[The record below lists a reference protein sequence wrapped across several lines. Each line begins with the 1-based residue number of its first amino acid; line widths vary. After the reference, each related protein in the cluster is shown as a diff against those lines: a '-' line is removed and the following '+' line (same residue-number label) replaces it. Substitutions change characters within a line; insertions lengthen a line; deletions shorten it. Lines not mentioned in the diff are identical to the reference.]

1 MINLLLGPPG
11 AGKSYEATV
20 YHILPALA
28 RGRKVITNLPL
39 NLQALAAIDSSYTDL
54 VELREKTLAVEPVSR
69 PIYAGRGDSA
79 YLQRSPEWSSRAFA
93 NPEDFADTW
102 RHPEGF
108 GPLYVVDE
116 CHFCFP
122 AGRTS
127 RGVEEWFSMHRHYNA
142 DVLLITQSAGKIS
155 RPIVDLVQVCYK
167 VRKAVALGQND
178 SYIRKVLDGVKG
190 AVVSEDVRKY
200 KPQMFG
206 LWRSHTQGVAAPEV
220 VATDVGSIVMRFKR
234 FRNAYWV
241 VVIVACVYAFWP
253 SGDKKPATQVK
264 PVSSGF
270 HQAGASPVAAP
281 APSGVAS
288 GVVQP
293 VAPAPAAAA
302 SETAPAGPPEPFKG
316 KGLHLTGKLT
326 MAGRVVYA
334 FAISSGSQRIGTTDS
349 EELAQVGYKFEPLTP
364 CVGNLTWANETRAV
378 ICDAPPV
385 QSATND
391 RPVVVAVD
399 GDGKRVA
406 SSVSSNHPAPV
417 LDLPAPDPQQ
427 ISQADIAT
435 QLRQQFGPPRSGHRF

>member
-1 MINLLLGPPG
+1 MINILLGPPG

-39 NLQALAAIDSSYTDL
+39 NLQALASIDASYTDL
-54 VELREKTLAVEPVSR
+54 VELREKTLATEPAAPVM
-69 PIYAGRGDSA
+69 YAGRGESVQ
-79 YLQRSPEWSSRAFA
+79 LQRIPEWSSRAFA

-122 AGRTS
+122 AGRTH

-200 KPQMFG
+200 KPQMFQ

-220 VATDVGSIVMRFKR
+220 TATDVGSIVQRFKR
-234 FRNAYWV
+234 FRNVYFV
-241 VVIVACVYAFWP
+241 VVVVACAYAFWP
-253 SGDKKPATQVK
+253 AGDKKTATQAK
-264 PVSSGF
+264 PDRSAV
-270 HQAGASPVAAP
+270 QQVAGQSNAGTNPSPDHPTVDAP
-281 APSGVAS
+281 TDAPLPPS
-288 GVVQP
+288 
-293 VAPAPAAAA
+293 
-302 SETAPAGPPEPFKG
+302 GPPEPFNG
-316 KGLHLTGKLT
+316 KGLHLTGVLT
-326 MAGRVVYA
+326 MAGRTVYT
-334 FAISSGSQRIGTTDS
+334 FAISVGAQRIGTTDS
-349 EELAQVGYKFEPLTP
+349 VELAQVGYKFEPLTA
-364 CVGNLTWANETRAV
+364 CVGYLRWANDTRA
-378 ICDAPPV
+378 ITCDAPAVP
-385 QSATND
+385 QATND

-399 GDGKRVA
+399 QDGRRVA
-406 SSVSSNHPAPV
+406 SSISTPSQTVSMRASPAV
-417 LDLPAPDPQQ
+417 DPHQ
-427 ISQADIAT
+427 ISQAELAA
-435 QLRQQFGPPRSGHRF
+435 QLRQEYGPSRSGLRF

>member
-39 NLQALAAIDSSYTDL
+39 NIEALAAVDASYPAL
-54 VELREKTLAVEPVSR
+54 VEIREKTIAQEPVAA
-69 PIYAGRGDSA
+69 PTVYAGRGDSA
-79 YLQRSPEWSSRAFA
+79 YVQRPPEWSNRAFA

-122 AGRTS
+122 AGRTH

-190 AVVSEDVRKY
+190 AVVAEDVRKY
-200 KPQMFG
+200 KPQMFQ

-220 VATDVGSIVMRFKR
+220 NAVDVSSIVDRFKR
-234 FRNAYWV
+234 FSRFYWV

-253 SGDKKPATQVK
+253 AGDKKAAQAK
-264 PVSSGF
+264 PKASF
-270 HQAGASPVAAP
+270 HAAP
-281 APSGVAS
+281 YAEAKNSAVPPSDALANAAPVLEE
-288 GVVQP
+288 
-293 VAPAPAAAA
+293 APDIP
-302 SETAPAGPPEPFKG
+302 TGPPDVPEPFAG
-316 KGLHLTGKLT
+316 KGLHLTGMLK
-326 MAGRVVYA
+326 MSGRIVYT
-334 FAISSGSQRIGTTDS
+334 FAISSGAQRIGSTDS
-349 EELAQVGYKFEPLTP
+349 AELAQVGYTFEPVTA
-364 CVGNLTWANETRAV
+364 CVGSLRWKNTIRGIT
-378 ICDAPPV
+378 CDAPAVP
-385 QSATND
+385 QGTTD
-391 RPVVVAVD
+391 RPVVVAVNQ
-399 GDGKRVA
+399 DGKQLA
-406 SSVSSNHPAPV
+406 SSVTTSSVPQNTLFPTREFSRVSTPPAP
-417 LDLPAPDPQQ
+417 PAP
-427 ISQADIAT
+427 
-435 QLRQQFGPPRSGHRF
+435 

>member
-1 MINLLLGPPG
+1 MINILLGPPG

-39 NLQALAAIDSSYTDL
+39 NLQALAAIDASYTDL
-54 VELREKTLAVEPVSR
+54 VELREKTLATEPAAPVM
-69 PIYAGRGDSA
+69 YAGRGESVL
-79 YLQRSPEWSSRAFA
+79 LQRTPEWSSRAFA

-122 AGRTS
+122 AGRTH

-200 KPQMFG
+200 KPQMFQ

-220 VATDVGSIVMRFKR
+220 TATDVGSIVQRFKR
-234 FRNAYWV
+234 FRNVYFV
-241 VVIVACVYAFWP
+241 VVVVACVYAFWP
-253 SGDKKPATQVK
+253 AGDKAATQAK
-264 PVSSGF
+264 PDRPSA
-270 HQAGASPVAAP
+270 QQVAAP
-281 APSGVAS
+281 SKAGINPSPDQLTVDAPTD
-288 GVVQP
+288 
-293 VAPAPAAAA
+293 APLPP
-302 SETAPAGPPEPFKG
+302 SGPPEPFKG
-316 KGLHLTGKLT
+316 KGLHLTGVLT
-326 MAGRVVYA
+326 MAGRTVYT
-334 FAISSGSQRIGTTDS
+334 FAISLGNQRIGTTDS
-349 EELAQVGYKFEPLTP
+349 LELSQVGYQFEPLTA
-364 CVGNLTWANETRAV
+364 CVGNLVWKNDVRAV
-378 ICDAPPV
+378 TCDAPSVP
-385 QSATND
+385 QATND

-399 GDGKRVA
+399 SDGRRVA
-406 SSVSSNHPAPV
+406 SSVESPTFNFSE
-417 LDLPAPDPQQ
+417 PDKTQ
-427 ISQADIAT
+427 INQA
-435 QLRQQFGPPRSGHRF
+435 QLTAHLRNQYGAPPRP